1 MTTPRKPST
10 VAGRRRPTGEAQ
22 PAARPAG
29 DMRAAFQDR
38 SRPEVVNTSFNFPR
52 DFHEHMRRLAFERGV
67 SMKDLIIEAVQ
78 AKHPMP

>member
-1 MTTPRKPST
+1 MTTARKPST
-10 VAGRRRPTGEAQ
+10 VAGRRRPKGEAQ
-22 PAARPAG
+22 PAAQPAG

>member
-10 VAGRRRPTGEAQ
+10 VGGRRRPKEDAQ

>member
-10 VAGRRRPTGEAQ
+10 VAGRRRPKGEAQ

-78 AKHPMP
+78 AKHPML

>member
-1 MTTPRKPST
+1 MTTQRKPST
-10 VAGRRRPTGEAQ
+10 VGGRRRPKPEQ
-22 PAARPAG
+22 PQTVPG

-52 DFHEHMRRLAFERGV
+52 DFHEHMRRVAFERGV

-78 AKHPMP
+78 ARHPMP

>member
-10 VAGRRRPTGEAQ
+10 VAGRRRPKGETQ

-52 DFHEHMRRLAFERGV
+52 DFHEHMRRVAFERGV